1 MKEAFALFYNF
12 WNRGKIWTFSSVDKR
27 EEPNNWKNESFGPN
41 FTQHEK
47 LTSANKEM
55 LKMISLLT
63 QTFFKPWVISDH
75 VHTVTHTGTVL
86 QKDAV
91 GMRWA
96 GACV

>member
-1 MKEAFALFYNF
+1 MHSSIIFETERKFEHFPQLIN
-12 WNRGKIWTFSSVDKR
+12 GKSQITERISLLDHNL
-27 EEPNNWKNESFGPN
+27 PNTSN
-41 FTQHEK
+41 Q
-47 LTSANKEM
+47 TSANKEM

-63 QTFFKPWVISDH
+63 QTFFKPWIISGH

-96 GACV
+96 GAYV